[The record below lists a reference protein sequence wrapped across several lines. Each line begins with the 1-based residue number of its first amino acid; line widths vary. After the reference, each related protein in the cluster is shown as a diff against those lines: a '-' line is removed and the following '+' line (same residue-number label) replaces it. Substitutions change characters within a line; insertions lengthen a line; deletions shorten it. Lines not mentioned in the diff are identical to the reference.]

1 MQQLDSPRNRN
12 VVSNVAK
19 EVMGNRQN
27 RATGHFRDYP
37 LTGHADMPKSTKMT
51 RRRREGLPKRLAV
64 SGLHGAAPRRT
75 TFGMTLMLRAPLWA
89 RPTHIMKLGPKG
101 IADNFDQPVPAR
113 HDCIQ
118 PRAKRR
124 P

>member
-1 MQQLDSPRNRN
+1 MQQRNHGIREWLMS
-12 VVSNVAK
+12 VVGAASENICS
-19 EVMGNRQN
+19 
-27 RATGHFRDYP
+27 FRVFRI
-37 LTGHADMPKSTKMT
+37 LTHK
-51 RRRREGLPKRLAV
+51 RREGLPKRLAV

-75 TFGMTLMLRAPLWA
+75 TFGMTLMLRGPLWA
-89 RPTHIMKLGPKG
+89 RPTHVMKLGPIG
-101 IADNFDQPVPAR
+101 IADSFDQPVPAR

>member
-1 MQQLDSPRNRN
+1 MASEDVCYRWQSRRPGRTPGLLS
-12 VVSNVAK
+12 
-19 EVMGNRQN
+19 
-27 RATGHFRDYP
+27 
-37 LTGHADMPKSTKMT
+37 LT

-89 RPTHIMKLGPKG
+89 RPTHVVKLGPIG
-101 IADNFDQPVPAR
+101 IADSFDQPVPAR

-124 P
+124 R